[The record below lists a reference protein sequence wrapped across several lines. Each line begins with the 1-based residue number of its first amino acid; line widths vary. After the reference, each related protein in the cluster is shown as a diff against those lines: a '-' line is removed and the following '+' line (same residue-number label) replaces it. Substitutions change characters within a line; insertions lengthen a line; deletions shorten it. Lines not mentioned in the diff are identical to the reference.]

1 MIVLGRKHKFHPL
14 EEEQIQKKF
23 PNFIQ
28 IRYTDKT
35 PEEVLEILEKQITT
49 TSPNLIV
56 LNTKA
61 QIPKEIITYLTH
73 LQFEKNIH
81 YITIEHFLEK
91 YLYKCYIPGD
101 QKDISFLENVK
112 PYTLPQYFLK
122 RIIDYSIAIPLGIMT
137 LPIMVYAAYRIKKE
151 SPDGPVF
158 FKQKRV
164 GKNGVEFECIKFRS
178 MIPDAEKGKPQFASK
193 DDPRVFK
200 WGATM
205 RKTRIDE
212 LPQIINVF
220 KGEMHMIGPRPE
232 RKYWIE
238 QFEKEIPYYNERH
251 LIAPGITGW
260 AQVMYPYGA
269 NAEDAKQKLMYDLY
283 YIKTWSLWL
292 EIKTA
297 IKTIFV
303 MLHKKGY

>member
-35 PEEVLEILEKQITT
+35 PKEVLEILEKQITT

-61 QIPKEIITYLTH
+61 QIPKEVITYLTH

-91 YLYKCYIPGD
+91 YLYKCYIPED
-101 QKDISFLENVK
+101 QQDISFLENVK
-112 PYTLPQYFLK
+112 PYTLPQYLLK
-122 RIIDYSIAIPLGIMT
+122 RIIDFSIAIPLGIMA
-137 LPIMVYAAYRIKKE
+137 LPIMLYAAYRIKKE
-151 SPDGPVF
+151 SPDGPIF

-164 GKNGVEFECIKFRS
+164 GKNGVEFECVKFRS
-178 MIPDAEKGKPQFASK
+178 MRTDIEYFNHYTQE
-193 DDPRVFK
+193 DDPRIFP
-200 WGATM
+200 WGAFM
-205 RKTRIDE
+205 RKSRIDE
-212 LPQIINVF
+212 LPQLINVL
-220 KGEMHMIGPRPE
+220 KGEMHIIGPRAE
-232 RKYWIE
+232 WNELVENY
-238 QFEKEIPYYNERH
+238 EKQIPYYNERH
-251 LIAPGITGW
+251 LVAPGITGW
-260 AQVMYPYGA
+260 AQVNYPYGK
-269 NAEDAKQKLMYDLY
+269 NIEDTLQKLMYDLY
-283 YIKTWSLWL
+283 YIKNWSLWL

-297 IKTIFV
+297 IKTALV
-303 MLHKKGY
+303 MIGEKGL